1 MEVVYMAREEAK
13 DNKKKDNKSNYR
25 GSGYRNKRG
34 NSKDKSDDRAGSNSH
49 TSNTCE
55 VDGYGKSNDPAW
67 YNKQNQLVKDVTSIP
82 FAYQLGKTVSVDI
95 DSQGNQADFDIPGV
109 MAISTIPIPGV
120 AQSASDGVN
129 IAATGLFQFVR
140 KNLSTYANYAPA
152 DIMMCVLGIDNIYA
166 LYSHIKRAF
175 GMVNLYSSVNLYY
188 NKRLFKTIYNFNSAA
203 YDEFVKNL
211 NAYRGRFNNLIY
223 KASALYLPT
232 DFTITARH
240 AWEYTNLFID
250 GDSVKSQLYAY
261 TPAAIYMLDETV
273 SDQGTALRPV
283 PLNNHAIGDSDIG
296 CSMETLLTYFD
307 QAIEAYRSSD
317 SMNMIQADMRRAF
330 EGRQYY
336 GLTYLDE
343 NYMVL
348 PVQSREVMS
357 QIENTKIFP
366 SPSVTANDAV
376 GKSWYI
382 TQSVNHNIIEFV
394 PSWNQNQMPDEVLHG
409 FTGGL
414 ILNFHWDNPSQD
426 DILVATRNLGTVLVN
441 GNVRQLRTCGV
452 DVVVGCDVLVGD
464 EQFQLTSGA
473 LMQTGKPRDQLAFLL
488 YAWSSFDWAPI
499 IWLNAGKSA
508 DTERLLPLCDFDNF
522 TVINPDLLGRMNDN
536 ILMNM
541 WSIPQL
547 GMFNG

>member
-1 MEVVYMAREEAK
+1 MNNQR
-13 DNKKKDNKSNYR
+13 
-25 GSGYRNKRG
+25 
-34 NSKDKSDDRAGSNSH
+34 NSKDKKYGSRGRNGQKPDRSAKSYDDRNKNADSGKSDRFNNMSG
-49 TSNTCE
+49 E
-55 VDGYGKSNDPAW
+55 PVEGYGKSNDPAW
-67 YNKQNQLVKDVTSIP
+67 YNKQNQLVKDVTAIP
-82 FAYQLGKTVSVDI
+82 FAYQLGKPVQVEI
-95 DSQGNQADFDIPGV
+95 NPQGIYADFDIPGV
-109 MAISTIPIPGV
+109 MAISTLPVPGV

-129 IAATGLFQFVR
+129 IAATGLFQYIR

-152 DIMMCVLGIDNIYA
+152 DVMMCVLGIDNIYA

-175 GMVNLYSSVNLYY
+175 GMANLYSSVNLYY
-188 NKRLFKTIYNFNSAA
+188 NKRLFETIYSFSDAT
-203 YDEFVKNL
+203 YKEFINNI

-261 TPAAIYMLDETV
+261 TPAAIYMLDETI
-273 SDQGTALRPV
+273 SDQGTALTP
-283 PLNNHAIGDSDIG
+283 AILSKHTNGG
-296 CSMETLLTYFD
+296 QEFVCSMEMLLTYFD

-348 PVQSREVMS
+348 PVKSAEVMS

-366 SPSVTANDAV
+366 DVNFGLVDDAT
-376 GKSWYI
+376 KSWNI
-382 TQSVNHNIIEFV
+382 TQSVNRNTIQFV
-394 PSWNQNQMPDEVLHG
+394 PKWTTDQMRDEYMNG
-409 FTGGL
+409 YMGGL

-426 DILVATRNLGTVLVN
+426 DILVATRNLGVVIEN
-441 GNVRQLRTCGV
+441 GPVRELRTCGV
-452 DVVVGCDVLVGD
+452 DVVLGCDMATGNMILPVD
-464 EQFQLTSGA
+464 SGLLLDPTMA
-473 LMQTGKPRDQLAFLL
+473 RFDLAKIVSTW
-488 YAWSSFDWAPI
+488 ATFDWAPI
-499 IWLNAGKSA
+499 LWLTTDEEG
-508 DTERLLPLCDFDNF
+508 DQVEPLCDFDNF
-522 TVINPDLLGRMNDN
+522 TVINPDLLVRMNDN